1 MNLHFI
7 AVVGFVISIALC
19 LTAFFLF
26 SSLRGLYSVAQRVF
40 RLRSDRTGARSMTDS
55 GCRG

>member
-1 MNLHFI
+1 MNLQFI
-7 AVVGFVISIALC
+7 PVVGFVVSIVLC

-26 SSLRGLYSVAQRVF
+26 SSLRGLYKTAQRAL
-40 RLRSDRTGARSMTDS
+40 RLRSERTGARSMTD

>member
-1 MNLHFI
+1 VNYQFI
-7 AVVGFVISIALC
+7 AVVVLVVSIALC

-26 SSLRGLYSVAQRVF
+26 SSLRGLYNTAQRVL
-40 RLRSDRTGARSMTDS
+40 RLRSDRTGARSMTDA

>member
-1 MNLHFI
+1 VNLHFFV
-7 AVVGFVISIALC
+7 VVGLVVSIALC

-26 SSLRGLYSVAQRVF
+26 SSLRGLYNTAQRVL
-40 RLRSDRTGARSMTDS
+40 RLRSDRTGARSMTDA